1 VVTST
6 RGEFE
11 PAERD
16 LLQAPLG
23 RLPADAIASESW
35 RLEGLGVL
43 AWALSRLDRGPHER
57 GALYRLFLV
66 SYLAWRVVIDFMKPE
81 PAFAG
86 LSAIQWACVAAL
98 IFYARD
104 TARMFSARGRLASN
118 G

>member
-1 VVTST
+1 M
-6 RGEFE
+6 
-11 PAERD
+11 
-16 LLQAPLG
+16 
-23 RLPADAIASESW
+23 
-35 RLEGLGVL
+35 L

-57 GALYRLFLV
+57 GALYRLLLV

-104 TARMFSARGRLASN
+104 TARMFSGSRRLVLH